1 MDTDWIATAG
11 AAIPLIILGAL
22 LSASILADWIAARTY
37 LPRISLLVLTG
48 LAYAVIQQLVL
59 DIPDARPLGSL
70 SEPLITLAL
79 VMVAFLLGGE
89 LTLTRLRR
97 TGPAILALSLSVVLA
112 GVATVLLGLGLAGY
126 PLAIAATLAAIS
138 AATDPATVTEALEE
152 GINDDERSRV
162 IKGVVAIDDAWGIL
176 VFGLTMA
183 ALGWIL
189 ATGSE
194 YAFGHAMWEL
204 AGGVLLGLLLGT
216 PAAWLTGRLRPGRP
230 SQVEALALMLLI
242 AGLSMLLGVSEL
254 LAAMVAG
261 FVIVNLS
268 PHHEYSF
275 SEIEHI
281 EWPFLVF
288 FFVLAGASVQLDQV
302 PVAAGLVL
310 AYCLLRTLGRALG
323 GWLGARWASRRDGKL
338 PGSIGLALTPQAGVA
353 MGLALLAA
361 ERFPGHGDM
370 IVATVVT
377 STLLFEL
384 VGPFLVRWVFSGRRQ
399 TR

>member
-11 AAIPLIILGAL
+11 AAITLIILGIL

-89 LTLTRLRR
+89 LTLSRLRQ
-97 TGPAILALSLSVVLA
+97 TGPVILVLSLSVVLA

-152 GINDDERSRV
+152 GSDDERSRV

-183 ALGWIL
+183 ALGWVL
-189 ATGSE
+189 TTGSE
-194 YAFGHAMWEL
+194 DALDHAMWEL
-204 AGGVLLGLLLGT
+204 VGGVLLGLLLGT

-288 FFVLAGASVQLDQV
+288 FFVLAGASVQLHQV

-361 ERFPGHGDM
+361 ERFPDHGDM

-384 VGPFLVRWVFSGRRQ
+384 VGPFFVRWVFSGRGQ